1 MAVEDQADQ
10 EVNWEVT
17 GGFASSHI
25 SEFWFD
31 KQTDTLRVF
40 FLDGGA
46 YDYYNVAPS
55 THRAFQAAPSKGA
68 FFDRVIKKGG
78 YPYDEV

>member
-1 MAVEDQADQ
+1 MSVTDQEQ

-17 GGFASSHI
+17 SGFASSNI

-31 KQTDTLRVF
+31 RDTDTLRVF
-40 FLDGGA
+40 FNSGQT

-55 THRAFQAAPSKGA
+55 TNRAFQAAPSKGQ

-78 YPYDEV
+78 YPYEEV